1 MLVSA
6 VTALSPGDVYPGQ
19 VSWIDVAIAAL
30 VVISG
35 LRGWSQGLLRQL
47 GGILGRIIGLVLG
60 FYLAASIA
68 PRITEAVWRP
78 LDVVLIIVTCT
89 VACGLIVHFIGGIFS
104 NRLHEGRLGLVDS
117 VLGAGV
123 GVVGMLVTCWFVA
136 ALLAVVPWSSVGQS
150 VNHSLILKYVQ
161 HVLPSPPAV
170 EGRLQS
176 LLDEINVPSLFANV
190 VAPTVPAL
198 AHGAL
203 TTKDFVV
210 SPVGV
215 VAVEAS
221 GGCHLIN
228 NGTGFVVAPG
238 EVVTAAHLLAGQKLV
253 LVDSMAGRVVLFDP
267 RSDLAV
273 VKVLGLDAAPLS
285 LGSPPSRGTQ
295 GDVVGYVTPGDRASS
310 VAVYLGSLVAP
321 GRDIYSCPV
330 FSRTMDVIASTITTS
345 ESGSPV
351 LVHGAVV
358 GVVIERAVVDTT
370 LAYAVPVAQLRAQLA
385 RMTSATVSTQRC
397 VS

>member
-1 MLVSA
+1 
-6 VTALSPGDVYPGQ
+6 
-19 VSWIDVAIAAL
+19 
-30 VVISG
+30 
-35 LRGWSQGLLRQL
+35 
-47 GGILGRIIGLVLG
+47 
-60 FYLAASIA
+60 
-68 PRITEAVWRP
+68 
-78 LDVVLIIVTCT
+78 
-89 VACGLIVHFIGGIFS
+89 
-104 NRLHEGRLGLVDS
+104 
-117 VLGAGV
+117 
-123 GVVGMLVTCWFVA
+123 
-136 ALLAVVPWSSVGQS
+136 
-150 VNHSLILKYVQ
+150 
-161 HVLPSPPAV
+161 V

-203 TTKDFVV
+203 TTKHFVV

-253 LVDSMAGRVVLFDP
+253 MVDSMAGRVVLFDP

-273 VKVLGLDAAPLS
+273 VRVLGLDAAPLS

-295 GDVVGYVTPGDRASS
+295 GDVVGYVTPNDRASS
-310 VAVYLGSLVAP
+310 VAVYLGSVVAP
-321 GRDIYSCPV
+321 GRDIYSGPV
-330 FSRTMDVIASTITTS
+330 FSRTMDVIASPITTS

-370 LAYAVPVAQLRAQLA
+370 LAYAIPVAQLRAQLA
-385 RMTSATVSTQRC
+385 RVTSATVSTQRC